1 MKYCIFC
8 VQSFSSVF
16 EQMVVCCVASLG
28 DLFVFVLLNIRWNG
42 FLNNFNGSVKLTAVG
57 SCWKW

>member
-8 VQSFSSVF
+8 VESCSNVF
-16 EQMVVCCVASLG
+16 EQMLVCCVVGLG

-42 FLNNFNGSVKLTAVG
+42 FLNNFEVAV
-57 SCWKW
+57 